1 MYLHIGM
8 PSADAT
14 IRTSAK
20 ETLNLRSSTAC
31 HSHLQ
36 ENYNITNLH
45 DMNILIQEST
55 DKSLTK
61 SQRLTQLV
69 DQKELFAW
77 LINRTFLAN
86 EQYFSLTT
94 NQPTVLSAMAYQP
107 SEQGT
112 CSTCTTGRSQ
122 DIVSQSQ

>member
-69 DQKELFAW
+69 DQKELSEF
-77 LINRTFLAN
+77 NRAH
-86 EQYFSLTT
+86 
-94 NQPTVLSAMAYQP
+94 
-107 SEQGT
+107 
-112 CSTCTTGRSQ
+112 
-122 DIVSQSQ
+122 

>member
-1 MYLHIGM
+1 M

-31 HSHLQ
+31 HSHLP

-77 LINRTFLAN
+77 LINRTFSAN

-107 SEQGT
+107 SEQGNMFHMHNWPKSGYCVT
-112 CSTCTTGRSQ
+112 VTV
-122 DIVSQSQ
+122 IVHQT

>member
-1 MYLHIGM
+1 M

-31 HSHLQ
+31 HSHLP

-77 LINRTFLAN
+77 LINRTFSAN

-107 SEQGT
+107 SEQGN
-112 CSTCTTGRSQ
+112 
-122 DIVSQSQ
+122 IMIA